1 MSTFCLVRGPAAF
14 LLDQVLAELQAGGRG
29 QQWPAISREAFDAL
43 EEVAMSMRTRMIA
56 RATAMI
62 VATKTLLLAT
72 SVTCLTRGKAL

>member
-1 MSTFCLVRGPAAF
+1 
-14 LLDQVLAELQAGGRG
+14 
-29 QQWPAISREAFDAL
+29 
-43 EEVAMSMRTRMIA
+43 MIA